1 MKKFYYLIVALAL
14 MTACTC
20 GDATKDPS
28 EAIHQDRDGVFIHIS
43 SADPH
48 RALMALQMA
57 EMMAADRD
65 VMVYF
70 DINGIELTLDY

>member
-57 EMMAADRD
+57 EMMAAEQD